1 MGIFFLGSRIKML
14 RFTVLACL
22 VVLGASMRAE
32 RTQLWQDYKLKHS
45 RTYNGKMDVMRREI
59 WESNLD
65 WIERHNVEADRGLH
79 TFWCGENQFTDMT
92 NDEFRVYMN
101 RYIMRNESSN
111 VQFVATAQDPPP
123 ASVDWREKGYVT
135 PVKNQERCGS
145 CWAFST
151 TGSLEGQHFK
161 ATQKL
166 VSLSE
171 QNLVD
176 CSKKEGNKGCKG
188 GLMDKGFE
196 YIIKNG
202 GIDTEESYR
211 YKGVDGRC
219 EFKQADVGATMKSFV
234 DVKRGSEDAL
244 QQAIAEIG
252 PISVAMDAGHMSF
265 QHYKQGIYKERQC
278 SSVKLDHG
286 VLAVGYGSNS
296 EGDFWIVKNSWGEI
310 WGDKGYFMLARNDQ
324 NMCGLA
330 TQASYPVV

>member
-1 MGIFFLGSRIKML
+1 MGIFLLGSPVKMFRL
-14 RFTVLACL
+14 TVLACL
-22 VVLGASMRAE
+22 LVLGAAMRAD
-32 RTQLWQDYKLKHS
+32 RTGLWQAYKEKHD
-45 RTYNGKMDVMRREI
+45 RAYVGKQDVMRREI

-65 WIERHNVEADRGLH
+65 WIARHNVEADRGLH
-79 TFWCGENQFTDMT
+79 TFTCGENQFTDMT
-92 NDEFRVYMN
+92 NDEFRAYMN
-101 RYIMRNESSN
+101 TYIMRNESSN
-111 VQFVATAQDPPP
+111 VQFVATQGP
-123 ASVDWREKGYVT
+123 APDSVDWREKGYVT

-161 ATQKL
+161 ASQKL